1 MGASHSQS
9 SGPNFRAEISFL
21 SFQKNKGG
29 SGVLCVLFSIL
40 EKLSQPNYEQHRATI
55 FRKIWSTLFQ
65 KETYLSCKVTGGFL
79 ACRGRGEWSPSRRWR
94 LVKGSV
100 QSRSP
105 SGLPG
110 TCVYHASANR
120 KSIFKTHL
128 KYIQD
133 CSHILY
139 IVVSPLHWGAFK
151 WALCF
156 MMGAYK

>member
-1 MGASHSQS
+1 MRASYSQS
-9 SGPNFRAEISFL
+9 CGPGFRAKISFFV
-21 SFQKNKGG
+21 FQKKKGG

-40 EKLSQPNYEQHRATI
+40 EKLSKPKLRAAQGHNIHRN
-55 FRKIWSTLFQ
+55 IWSTLFFL
-65 KETYLSCKVTGGFL
+65 KETYQSCKVTGGFL

-120 KSIFKTHL
+120 KSIFKIHL
-128 KYIQD
+128 KYIQN
-133 CSHILY
+133 CTYISY
-139 IVVSPLHWGAFK
+139 IVVSQLHWVAFK
-151 WALCF
+151 
-156 MMGAYK
+156 